1 MTSSYATDLTNDQWQ
16 LIAGLLPR
24 ASKLGRRRSIC
35 LRSAINAIFYI
46 SGTGCQWRM
55 LPHDYPN
62 WQTVYT
68 YFRRWRIDGTWERMN
83 DQLRQWVRVVE
94 ERSPTPSMALLDT
107 QSVKTGL
114 PGAEQISVDGGKLV
128 NGRKRH
134 FLVDTI
140 GLLLMVVVT
149 AAGISD
155 QQGARQMFE
164 HLAQKQQKFP
174 RLVRILADGTYRG
187 EAFMR
192 WVMDSF
198 RWILEV
204 VLRSDDAKGFVVQP
218 KRWVVERS
226 FGWLLWS
233 RRLSKD
239 YERLPQMSEAFIYVT
254 MIRTHHAQTF
264 GLTFSILKQP
274 LSGCFRL
281 TTTVRLS
288 QWRRKCLLKTS
299 TC

>member
-1 MTSSYATDLTNDQWQ
+1 MTTSYLTDLTNDQWC
-16 LIAGLLPR
+16 LIAGLLPS
-24 ASKLGRRRSIC
+24 ASKLGRPRKIC
-35 LRSAINAIFYI
+35 LRSVINAIFYI
-46 SGTGCQWRM
+46 SVTGCQWRM

-68 YFRRWRIDGTWERMN
+68 YFRRWRIDGTWEKMN
-83 DQLRQWVRVVE
+83 DQLRQWVRVTE
-94 ERSPTPSMALLDT
+94 ERSATPSMALLDS

-114 PGAEQISVDGGKLV
+114 PGSKQTSIDGGKLV

-149 AAGISD
+149 AAGLSD
-155 QQGARQMFE
+155 QQGARQVFE
-164 HLAQKQQKFP
+164 HLEQKRQKFP

-187 EAFMR
+187 ETFMH

-204 VLRSDDAKGFVVQP
+204 VLRSDDVKGFVVQP

-226 FGWLLWS
+226 FAWLLWS

-254 MIRTHHAQTF
+254 MIR
-264 GLTFSILKQP
+264 IMIK
-274 LSGCFRL
+274 RL
-281 TTTVRLS
+281 A
-288 QWRRKCLLKTS
+288 
-299 TC
+299 

>member
-1 MTSSYATDLTNDQWQ
+1 MTTLSYPTDLTNDQWG
-16 LIAGLLPR
+16 LIADLLPQ

-35 LRSAINAIFYI
+35 LRRVLNAIFYV
-46 SGTGCQWRM
+46 SDTGCKWRM

-62 WQTVYT
+62 WHTVYT
-68 YFRRWRIDGTWERMN
+68 YFRRWRIDGTWERIN

-94 ERSPTPSMALLDT
+94 ERSPTPSMALLDS

-155 QQGARQMFE
+155 QQGARQVFE
-164 HLAQKQQKFP
+164 RLGHKQQKFP

-192 WVMDSF
+192 WVMDGF

-204 VLRSDDAKGFVVQP
+204 VLRSDEVKGFVVQP

-239 YERLPQMSEAFIYVT
+239 YERLPQMSEAFIYVA
-254 MIRTHHAQTF
+254 MIR
-264 GLTFSILKQP
+264 IMLK
-274 LSGCFRL
+274 RL
-281 TTTVRLS
+281 A
-288 QWRRKCLLKTS
+288 
-299 TC
+299 

>member
-1 MTSSYATDLTNDQWQ
+1 MTTLSYPTDLTDDQWY
-16 LIAGLLPR
+16 LITDLLPS
-24 ASKLGRRRSIC
+24 ASKLGRPRSTC
-35 LRSAINAIFYI
+35 LRAVVNAIFYV
-46 SGTGCQWRM
+46 SSTGNQWRM

-68 YFRRWRIDGTWERMN
+68 YFRRWQIDGTWERMN
-83 DQLRQWVRVVE
+83 DQLRSWVRVVE
-94 ERSPTPSMALLDT
+94 ERLSSPSMALIDS

-114 PGAEQISVDGGKLV
+114 PGAEQNSVDGGKLV

-134 FLVDTI
+134 LLVDTL

-149 AAGISD
+149 AAGISA
-155 QQGARQMFE
+155 QQGARQVFAN
-164 HLAQKQQKFP
+164 LDQKRQKFP

-198 RWILEV
+198 QWILEV
-204 VLRSDDAKGFVVQP
+204 VLRSDQVKGFVVQP

-239 YERLPQMSEAFIYVT
+239 YERLPQMSEAFIYVS
-254 MIRTHHAQTF
+254 MIRIM
-264 GLTFSILKQP
+264 LN
-274 LSGCFRL
+274 RL
-281 TTTVRLS
+281 A
-288 QWRRKCLLKTS
+288 
-299 TC
+299 

>member
-1 MTSSYATDLTNDQWQ
+1 
-16 LIAGLLPR
+16 
-24 ASKLGRRRSIC
+24 
-35 LRSAINAIFYI
+35 
-46 SGTGCQWRM
+46 M

-68 YFRRWRIDGTWERMN
+68 YFRRWRLDGTWERIN

-94 ERSPTPSMALLDT
+94 GHHPTPSAAVLDS

-114 PGAEQISVDGGKLV
+114 PGAEQISFDGGKLV
-128 NGRKRH
+128 KGRKRH
-134 FLVDTI
+134 FLVDTL

-155 QQGARQMFE
+155 QQGARQVFE
-164 HLAQKQQKFP
+164 CLGEKQSFFP
-174 RLVRILADGTYRG
+174 RLVRIWADSSYRG
-187 EAFMR
+187 LQFMH

-204 VLRSDDAKGFVVQP
+204 VTRPEEAKGFVLIP
-218 KRWVVERS
+218 RRWVVERS

-239 YERLPQMSEAFIYVT
+239 YERLPQMSEAFIYVS
-254 MIRTHHAQTF
+254 MIR
-264 GLTFSILKQP
+264 IMLK
-274 LSGCFRL
+274 RL
-281 TTTVRLS
+281 A
-288 QWRRKCLLKTS
+288 
-299 TC
+299 